1 VSDPKLHFLR
11 IGIDR
16 LDGLEPSGFALDDL
30 EPGINIVYGPNASGK
45 TSLSGA
51 IRQLLA
57 PQERTERFRRS
68 VLRGLLK
75 LDAEAVLVEFDMG
88 DSRSQRGA
96 TGQAMPTLVPEG
108 VRDRYIFALH
118 DLLHGDASDL
128 AGELL
133 KQSAGGFDLRA
144 ARSELGFRNQVS
156 TRGTG
161 TYKNVLAAQE
171 RVQAIRA
178 EQEQLVEQERRL
190 AELQSEFSRT
200 REATDR
206 ARLLEK
212 ASAWFEVRR
221 SVSDRAEDLAR
232 FPAGIDKLRGDEM
245 DRLRQVRAKL
255 AAVQGEQ
262 RQNADSRRA
271 AEERL
276 TQAAFDATPADN
288 QLVGILRQKC
298 QRLRTLDSNL
308 EERKTQLAAA
318 ARAVEHAHRV
328 LGGAAPDA
336 KHSLLDAEKI
346 ERLLA
351 FAHQGEPLRSKVEAA
366 NELERWLAELEKA
379 PSAASEDDLN
389 RAAQVLARWLA
400 ADEAAMM
407 LAPVDTLTRQRPA
420 LLGVAIAWAVLS
432 LILAFTVHAS
442 WFLGLVVSAGL
453 ALWTLW
459 PRRVNSLID
468 ARPAIASEFAKL
480 GVQPPAGW
488 SADAVSTRMRELSRE
503 SREAGFEQVRA
514 SRWSDFKPRQRE
526 CRQRLEAYRAHLALH
541 LREAGLGD
549 DTLAAGEGALLLLA
563 KNILHYQE
571 ADVSCDRIQAEA
583 VHLEAQFGK
592 ELAEIARSLAPY
604 GYVTADVET
613 AATQVEDL
621 DRRLAQRDTAIS
633 ELKLCERESQR
644 LAIAESEAQAQIA
657 AFFDATG
664 VARDDERELCRR
676 LEELP
681 RYREADEALKRA
693 QRDLELKARDLGD
706 ATPFGG
712 VSAETLAAELAECRD
727 RVAQAETLHK
737 QIIEIQTL
745 VQKAKQK
752 SDLEEA
758 LAAQSKAKADLA
770 AQRETD
776 CDAIAGD
783 LLCDL
788 LDEQQRDLQQPAVLE
803 RARLLF
809 GRITHGRYRL
819 DISAAGQGE
828 PAFHAVET
836 GSQRIIPLD
845 QLSGGTRLQLLF
857 AVRLAFLEMQ
867 ETQWKLPLVLD
878 ETLGNSDEARADQ
891 IIDAAIEICRQGR
904 QVFYLTA
911 QHDEVSKW
919 RRRLRDCADIR
930 WKHIDLAEVR
940 NFSAVERVP
949 VIDYV
954 APPPVEV
961 AAPEGEDWLD
971 YGKLLRVPAPDAY
984 GKPEELHLWYLVNEV
999 QLLYRLLK
1007 QDINLWGQLRE
1018 LIALGALPSSFVDF
1032 QPGSAALLRAEA
1044 RAELLATAFRYWR
1057 IGRGKPVDR
1066 AVLEASNAIG
1076 DRFLPEVAQLAKD
1089 VGHDA
1094 RQLLSALADGKVPR
1108 FLQRNREKL
1117 QQYLAEHDYLDEN
1130 EPLSAD
1136 SVKQRARVEAFA
1148 SMDRGL
1154 IDPFTVDV
1162 LIDLVFGRQSIGTEA
1177 SSDSRPLPSKV
1188 AIEATA
1194 PA

>member
-1 VSDPKLHFLR
+1 MSDPKLHFLR

-68 VLRGLLK
+68 VLHGLLK
-75 LDAEAVLVEFDMG
+75 LDAEAVLVEFDTG

-118 DLLHGDASDL
+118 ELLQGDASDL

-144 ARSELGFRNQVS
+144 ARNELAFRSQVS

-161 TYKNVLAAQE
+161 AYKNVLVARE
-171 RVQAIRA
+171 RVQTIRA
-178 EQEQLVEQERRL
+178 EQEQLIEQERRL
-190 AELQSEFSRT
+190 AELQSEFART
-200 REATDR
+200 REATGR

-212 ASAWFEVRR
+212 AAAWFEARR
-221 SVSDRAEDLAR
+221 AVSDRAEDLAR
-232 FPAGIDKLRGDEM
+232 FPAGINKLSGDEM

-255 AAVQGEQ
+255 ATVQGEQ

-271 AEERL
+271 AVERR
-276 TQAAFDATPADN
+276 TQAAFESTPPDN
-288 QLVGILRQKC
+288 QLVGILRLKC
-298 QRLRTLDSNL
+298 QRLRALGESV
-308 EERKTQLAAA
+308 EERKRQLAAA
-318 ARAVEHAHRV
+318 ARAVEQSRRA
-328 LGGAAPDA
+328 LGSRAPDPNV
-336 KHSLLDAEKI
+336 SLLDAEKI

-351 FAHQGEPLRSKVEAA
+351 FAHQGEPLRGKAEAA
-366 NELERWLAELEKA
+366 NELERWLAELENA
-379 PSAASEDDLN
+379 PSAASADELN

-400 ADEAAMM
+400 ADEAASS
-407 LAPVDTLTRQRPA
+407 LVPADDLTRQRPA
-420 LLGVAIAWAVLS
+420 LLGAAIAWAVLS
-432 LILAFTVHAS
+432 LVLAFTVHAS
-442 WFLGLVVSAGL
+442 WLLGLVVSAGL

-459 PRRVNSLID
+459 PWRVNSLID
-468 ARPAIASEFAKL
+468 PRPAVASEFSKL
-480 GVQPPAGW
+480 GIQTPATW
-488 SADAVSTRMRELSRE
+488 SADAVGTRMRELLRE

-514 SRWSDFKPRQRE
+514 SRWSDFKPRVRE
-526 CRQRLEAYRAHLALH
+526 CRQRLEAYRTELAQH

-549 DTLAAGEGALLLLA
+549 DTLASGEGALILLA
-563 KNILHYQE
+563 KNILNCQE
-571 ADVSCDRIQAEA
+571 AHANCDEVQAEA
-583 VHLEAQFGK
+583 AHLEEQFAN
-592 ELAEIARSLAPY
+592 ELAEIARALAPY

-621 DRRLAQRDTAIS
+621 DRRLAQRDAAVS
-633 ELKLCERESQR
+633 ELKVCERDSQR
-644 LAIAESEAQAQIA
+644 LASDESAVQTQIA
-657 AFFDATG
+657 AFFDTTG

-693 QRDLELKARDLGD
+693 RRDLELKARDLGEVSQ
-706 ATPFGG
+706 FEG
-712 VSAETLAAELAECRD
+712 VAAETLAAELAECRD
-727 RVAQAETLHK
+727 RVAQAENLHK
-737 QIIEIQTL
+737 QIIEIQTR
-745 VQKAKQK
+745 VDTAKQK
-752 SDLEEA
+752 HDLEEA
-758 LAAQSKAKADLA
+758 LAAQSKAKGDLA

-819 DISAAGQGE
+819 DISPAGRGE
-828 PAFHAVET
+828 PAFRAVET
-836 GSQRIIPLD
+836 GSQRVMPLD

-919 RRRLRDCADIR
+919 RRRLKDCADIR

-949 VIDYV
+949 IVDYI

-961 AAPEGEDWLD
+961 APPDGEDWLG
-971 YGKLLRVPAPDAY
+971 YGKLLRVPAPDAC
-984 GKPEELHLWYLVNEV
+984 GKPEELHLWYLVDDV

-1018 LIALGALPSSFVDF
+1018 LIALGALPSDFVDF
-1032 QPGSAALLRAEA
+1032 RAGSAALLRAEA

-1066 AVLEASNAIG
+1066 SVLEASNAIG

-1089 VGHDA
+1089 VGHDP

-1130 EPLSAD
+1130 EPVAID
-1136 SVKQRARVEAFA
+1136 AVKQRARVEYFA

-1154 IDPFTVDV
+1154 IDSFTVEV
-1162 LIDLVFGRQSIGTEA
+1162 LIDLVYGRQSIGTIP
-1177 SSDSRPLPSKV
+1177 SSELAHLPMKV
-1188 AIEATA
+1188 AVAAAA
-1194 PA
+1194 PG